1 MASHASVRP
10 DFSTIPAEAI
20 KELHRQSEVCL
31 QGTVQLALAVDQRA
45 ITLTG
50 ILGAGSVALAAAT
63 VTMIS
68 SAQPNPAL
76 IGAAAVTALLLF
88 LGAMLCAW
96 AARPSSFH
104 VAGYEPK
111 RMAKS
116 ALNDTWILRYATE
129 DAQVRIDS
137 NRLSLQRASRT
148 LALGMCIAI
157 AALPLGFSAFFA
169 LSAPSNLRFFE
180 TGRWGQGAAVVLP
193 AVAEDRGS
201 VVQLAAAPSRA
212 ERAD

>member
-1 MASHASVRP
+1 MASHAPARP
-10 DFSTIPAEAI
+10 DFSAIPADAI
-20 KELHRQSEVCL
+20 KELHRQGEICL

-50 ILGAGSVALAAAT
+50 ILGAGAVALAAAT

-68 SAQPNPAL
+68 SARPNPAL
-76 IGAAAVTALLLF
+76 VGAAAVTALLLF

-116 ALNDTWILRYATE
+116 ALNDMWILRYATE

-137 NRLSLQRASRT
+137 NRLSLERASRA
-148 LALGMCIAI
+148 LAFGMCIAI
-157 AALPLGFSAFFA
+157 AALPLGISAFFA
-169 LSAPSNLRFFE
+169 LSAPSSLRFFE
-180 TGRWGQGAAVVLP
+180 MGHWGQGAAVVLP
-193 AVAEDRGS
+193 ADLKVRGS
-201 VVQLAAAPSRA
+201 AAQLVAADSRV
-212 ERAD
+212 ERVD